1 MPFCD
6 RCKKRQVFRGKEA
19 FLVRVLPDVPMEKD
33 GNSSEKEEEAT
44 NEDGEDPDWVPE
56 DGLPLPYIGKLDQ
69 GMLNFLIQMLRL
81 PKDAGQFRRSF
92 LLNAELL
99 LPGTTINQRNRSE
112 QFKKFFA
119 VQTIDFHEQK
129 KTALLLKFFVK

>member
-1 MPFCD
+1 
-6 RCKKRQVFRGKEA
+6 
-19 FLVRVLPDVPMEKD
+19 MEKD

-81 PKDAGQFRRSF
+81 PKDAGQFLRSF